1 MKKIVG
7 ILLSAAVLAG
17 CGKTIDYAQP
27 EYSAAAFVNAS
38 PSTPIFN
45 VIVDGVSQTA
55 TSLVYR
61 SNSAYLNLT
70 PGTRSIVLRSNNP
83 ALPVDYVA
91 LGAEN
96 FETNKAATII
106 AYDTLQTPTSKLKFV
121 RLTDDLTTIV
131 DGVLRVR
138 FINVAVNSVPM
149 DVTLLRTTVTPNDS
163 VTITNQPYI
172 GSSPAAA
179 TVSAI
184 SQYRQIPGGNYTIKL
199 KAAGTQTVLTS
210 ANIATTVGGIY
221 KGNFTLYATGT
232 AVGLPLSIGAFRQL
246 P

>member
-7 ILLSAAVLAG
+7 ILLTAAVFSG

-38 PSTPIFN
+38 PSSPIFN
-45 VIVDGVSQTA
+45 VLVDGVSQTA

-61 SNSAYLNLT
+61 ANTAYLNLN
-70 PGTRSIVLRSNNP
+70 PGARSIALRSNNP

-91 LGAEN
+91 LGAES
-96 FETNKAATII
+96 FETNKAATFI
-106 AYDTLQTPTSKLKFV
+106 AYDTLQAPTSKLKVV
-121 RLTDDLTTIV
+121 RLSDDLTTIV
-131 DGVLRVR
+131 DGVLKVR

-163 VTITNQPYI
+163 VTITNQAFI
-172 GSSPAAA
+172 GSSPSTAL
-179 TVSAI
+179 VSAL

-199 KAAGTQTVLTS
+199 KAAGTQTVLAS
-210 ANIATTVGGIY
+210 ASIATTVGGIY

-232 AVGLPLSIGAFRQL
+232 AQGQPLAIGALRQL